1 MKISFGTDGFRGVIG
16 KDFTFKNALNAAGK
30 ALQYFKDKG
39 AKSVAIGYDTRFLS
53 PEVASEI
60 AEYAKSCGFKVY
72 LSKSFCPTPA
82 LSLFTKLYAD
92 FGVMITASH
101 NPPIY
106 NGVKIKEKFGG
117 SALPE
122 TIKEITSVCA
132 PKPGRIKGSIEN
144 IDYFEVY
151 FSFVTKMFNLK
162 SINQHLRVVVDSMHG
177 SAQNWFSRI
186 MKDSISK
193 VVEINNYR
201 NPAFN
206 GINPEPMENNVT
218 TLINSV
224 KKEKFDIGFAFDG
237 DGDRIACVDSFGNFY
252 SSQKIIPIFLEFL
265 IKKKKLNGIVVKTVS
280 ASSMIECIAY
290 KYGLTLKE
298 VPIGF
303 KNIVPYILKDNVVI
317 GGEESGGIYVNGYI
331 PERDGIFCAMFMLY
345 LLSLEN
351 KNLFEMWKHL
361 KRKYG
366 RYVFERRDYHFKEGK
381 GIRKKIESID
391 FDEIAGLKV
400 VSKNFIDGKKFIFEK
415 GFLLIR
421 LSGTEPVL
429 RVYIETDSEEKL
441 KAQFSFIEE
450 LLKRLGF

>member
-30 ALQYFKDKG
+30 ALQYFKGKG

-53 PEVASEI
+53 PEVASDI
-60 AEYAKSCGFKVY
+60 AEYAKSCGFKVF
-72 LSKSFCPTPA
+72 LSRNFCPTPA

-92 FGVMITASH
+92 FGIMVTASH

-122 TIKEITSVCA
+122 TIKEIINVCA
-132 PKPGRIKGSIEN
+132 IKPSKIKGSIEN
-144 IDYFEVY
+144 IDFFEVY
-151 FSFVTKMFNLK
+151 YGFVTKMVNLK
-162 SINQHLRVVVDSMHG
+162 SINQHIKVVVDPMYG
-177 SAQNWFSRI
+177 AAQNWFSKI
-186 MKDSISK
+186 MRDSLSK
-193 VVEINNYR
+193 VIEINNFR
-201 NPAFN
+201 NPAFD
-206 GINPEPMENNVT
+206 GINPEPMENNISS
-218 TLINSV
+218 LINTV
-224 KKEKFDIGFAFDG
+224 KNEKFDIGFAFDG

-252 SSQKIIPIFLEFL
+252 SSQRIIPIFLEFL
-265 IKKKKLNGIVVKTVS
+265 INKKKLSGIVVKTVS

-290 KYGLTLKE
+290 KNGLTLKE

-303 KNIVPYILKDNVVI
+303 KYIVPYILKNNVVI
-317 GGEESGGIYVNGYI
+317 GGEESGGIYLNGYI

-351 KNLFEMWKHL
+351 KNLFKMWEYL
-361 KRKYG
+361 QRKYG

-391 FDEIAGLKV
+391 FNEVAGLKV
-400 VSKNFIDGKKFIFEK
+400 VSKNFIDGKKFIFK
-415 GFLLIR
+415 GGFLLVR

-429 RVYIETDSEEKL
+429 RVYIETDGEEKL
-441 KAQFSFIEE
+441 KALFNFIEKE
-450 LLKRLGF
+450 LKRLGF